1 MHQTVSASDGTVLGG
16 HRDSSSHLRV
26 EHNGRRAMPDFTLVT
41 THVGA
46 IEVGGQVVGLA
57 RFATVNW
64 RYTCRFGRVK
74 PGPTS
79 PNQRASLIPKLSLI
93 PRPTDPESE

>member
-1 MHQTVSASDGTVLGG
+1 
-16 HRDSSSHLRV
+16 
-26 EHNGRRAMPDFTLVT
+26 MPDFTLVT

-64 RYTCRFGRVK
+64 RYTCRFG
-74 PGPTS
+74 
-79 PNQRASLIPKLSLI
+79 
-93 PRPTDPESE
+93 PRTARTDEHESESEPDSEAESDSKAD